1 MVALTA
7 AVSLPTEH
15 GDFYLQ
21 SYHST
26 DSNSPVV
33 GAPILVLSKGLRKE
47 LDTRLVPLIR
57 IHSECITGDV
67 FGSQRCDCGDQLQRS
82 MALISEA
89 GCGAVIYLRQEGRG
103 IGIENKLKAYQLQEM
118 GFDTVD
124 ANVQLGLPVDA
135 RDYTDAIDIMHQL
148 GISQCELLT
157 NNPQKIAAVSGSGIA
172 LNRVV
177 ALHIQPQHSSGAA
190 YIRTKQER
198 LGHTK
203 FMEVIESD

>member
-1 MVALTA
+1 MVAMTA
-7 AVSLPTEH
+7 AATLPTQY

-21 SYHST
+21 SYLSADT
-26 DSNSPVV
+26 NSSVA
-33 GAPILVLSKGLRKE
+33 GAPILVLSKGL
-47 LDTRLVPLIR
+47 DTGLVPLIR

-67 FGSQRCDCGDQLQRS
+67 FGSRRCDCGDQLQRS

-103 IGIENKLKAYQLQEM
+103 IGIENKLKAYHLQEM
-118 GFDTVD
+118 GLDTVD

-148 GISQCELLT
+148 GISECELLT
-157 NNPQKIAAVSGSGIA
+157 NNPQKVAAVSGSSIA

-177 ALHIQPQHSSGAA
+177 ALHVEPLHSSGAA
-190 YIRTKQER
+190 YIKTKQER

-203 FMEVIESD
+203 FLEVTGLV